1 MKSLKGIFDF
11 YINSSIHV
19 ALAVLCIALITQ
31 HELHLENEIA
41 FNYFIFFGTITGYNF
56 VKYATL
62 AGLHHRNLTDK
73 LKIIQLFSFFCFVAL
88 LVIASGFEPRFW
100 ISCIPLAVLTVLY
113 ALPFLPHKKNLRMVP
128 TLKIFIIA
136 AVWAGVTAYL
146 PVIYIDAPWS
156 WDMSI
161 IITQRFLLVLA
172 LIVPFEI
179 RDAKYDSPNLGTLPQ
194 LVGIKKTKLFGL
206 VMIIIA
212 VVLEFFKDSLNTSNS
227 IIHYLIIA
235 ITAIAILRSLK
246 NQNEYYSS
254 FFVEGIPILWF
265 LLLLLFS

>member
-19 ALAVLCIALITQ
+19 ALAVLCLALITQ
-31 HELHLENEIA
+31 YELHLENEIA
-41 FNYFIFFGTITGYNF
+41 FNYFIFFGAITGYNF

-73 LKIIQLFSFFCFVAL
+73 LKIIQLFSFLCFVAL
-88 LVIASGFEPRFW
+88 LVIAYRFEPQFW
-100 ISCIPLAVLTVLY
+100 ISCIPLALLTLLY
-113 ALPFLPHKKNLRMVP
+113 ALPFLPHKRNLRMVP

-146 PVIYIDAPWS
+146 PVIYNSALWTWDA
-156 WDMSI
+156 SI
-161 IITQRFLLVLA
+161 ITIQRFLLVLA

-206 VMIIIA
+206 IMITISVI
-212 VVLEFFKDSLNTSNS
+212 LEFFKDSINPTSS
-227 IIHYLIIA
+227 IIHYMIIG
-235 ITAIAILRSLK
+235 ITAMAILRALK

-254 FFVEGIPILWF
+254 FFVEGIPILWY